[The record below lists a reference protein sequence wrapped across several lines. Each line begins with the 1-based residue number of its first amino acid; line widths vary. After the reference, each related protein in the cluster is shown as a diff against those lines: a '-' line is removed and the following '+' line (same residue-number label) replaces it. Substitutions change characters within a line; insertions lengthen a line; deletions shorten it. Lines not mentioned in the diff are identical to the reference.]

1 MESHTAE
8 DATTHD
14 DAVVAPKKS
23 IGRVKDGK
31 WIVSL
36 FIALGAIFLLSSAY
50 RSDIDAAT
58 HSARPAATGLH
69 DSIKPTLAGFVRN
82 ETLNC
87 VLGEGKTF
95 AIHHYPDGNA
105 SIISNGI
112 EMRAHFDTYDSEELR
127 ALDYDIYKIRDM
139 SDSSR
144 ESSINR
150 NMGFYVLS
158 VNDTSLEIRTTR
170 GGGHGRCTREL

>member
-14 DAVVAPKKS
+14 DPVVAPKKS
-23 IGRVKDGK
+23 IGHVKGGK

-36 FIALGAIFLLSSAY
+36 LIASGAIFSLSSAY
-50 RSDIDAAT
+50 RSDIDAAI
-58 HSARPAATGLH
+58 HSTRPAATTSH

-82 ETLNC
+82 GTLYC
-87 VLGEGKTF
+87 VLGDGKTF

-112 EMRAHFDTYDSEELR
+112 EMRAHFDIYDSEELR
-127 ALDYDIYKIRDM
+127 ASDYDIYKIRDM

-144 ESSINR
+144 EYSINR

-158 VNDTSLEIRTTR
+158 INENSLEFRTTH